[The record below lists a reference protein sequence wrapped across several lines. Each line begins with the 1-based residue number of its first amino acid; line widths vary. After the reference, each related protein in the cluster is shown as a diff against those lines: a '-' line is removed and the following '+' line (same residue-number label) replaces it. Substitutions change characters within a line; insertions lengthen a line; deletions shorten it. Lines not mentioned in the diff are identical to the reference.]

1 MPSKVFIISESEFIT
16 RSDSDSSDSDTRG
29 GVTFGEYL
37 PKSLGKSVGETAVGE
52 KSVGEKSVEE
62 KSVEEKSVEEK
73 SVEEKSV
80 GEKSV
85 RETSVGEKSVGEKS
99 VGETSVGETS
109 VGETAVREKSVG
121 EMAVGEKSVGEKFV
135 GETAVGETSVGETAV
150 GEKSGGL
157 HTPIFFF
164 ENLYA
169 PPEQSVEFVEPEREE
184 PEREEPEY
192 WCPHTVCHEKSLGRV
207 KFLYNLVRH
216 FNNHHSQIPKESQF
230 YPRMANIEVFKSHEA
245 FDIYDETYAPV
256 EITPMDINPSDF
268 VKTEVDDSA
277 EVDPLQCESSLEMD
291 ASAEIVPPQAEPSDI
306 LFSSSPVATEPVIN
320 LFKITPL
327 NSSENSKNS
336 SNSFITLSS
345 LSSSKH
351 EDPKTS
357 SPFASFNISPSS
369 APLFDLSPDRLFNP
383 SPAPDPELVAEFS
396 PSPAPEI
403 FPSPARNAE
412 FSPARDT
419 EFSPARDTEFSPAR
433 DSEFSPSPAPK
444 TKNCRVNI
452 EKCTINIKECGVKIK
467 RLSCSP
473 ATTSSSRCTVNIIKF
488 DSFPE
493 SGGVYPHQAAKLKN
507 DFFPGRNDINSE
519 DIKKKRDESQ
529 EFAAFFNDLVEHKKR
544 QGNKGTRTFYEQAII
559 TIKLVIKGQSGGK
572 KVIPQKVKNY
582 FKNNVNGTLKNFKIE
597 NKDDPEFIQNY
608 QIVRENCK
616 DDNTADTT
624 IRRFLEK

>member
-1 MPSKVFIISESEFIT
+1 MPSKVSIISESEFIT
-16 RSDSDSSDSDTRG
+16 RCDSDSSDSDTRG

-37 PKSLGKSVGETAVGE
+37 PKSLE
-52 KSVGEKSVEE
+52 K
-62 KSVEEKSVEEK
+62 
-73 SVEEKSV
+73 
-80 GEKSV
+80 
-85 RETSVGEKSVGEKS
+85 
-99 VGETSVGETS
+99 S

-121 EMAVGEKSVGEKFV
+121 ETVVGETAVVEKSVGEKSVGEKFV
-135 GETAVGETSVGETAV
+135 GEKFVGETAVGETAVEETAVEETSVGETAV

-184 PEREEPEY
+184 PEY
-192 WCPHTVCHEKSLGRV
+192 WCPHTVCHSKSLGRA

-216 FNNHHSQIPKESQF
+216 FKNHHSEIPKESQF
-230 YPRMANIEVFKSHEA
+230 YPRQANIEVFKSHEA

-256 EITPMDINPSDF
+256 EITPMDINPADF

-277 EVDPLQCESSLEMD
+277 EVDPLECESSLEMD

-336 SNSFITLSS
+336 SKNSFITLSS

-357 SPFASFNISPSS
+357 SPFASLNISPSS

-412 FSPARDT
+412 FFPACDTEFSPARDT
-419 EFSPARDTEFSPAR
+419 EFSPARDTEFSPARDTEFSPARDTEFSPACDTEFSPACDTEFSPAR

-452 EKCTINIKECGVKIK
+452 EKCTIDIKECGVKIK

-529 EFAAFFNDLVEHKKR
+529 EFAAFLNDLVEHKKR
-544 QGNKGTRTFYEQAII
+544 QGNKGTRTFYEQAVI